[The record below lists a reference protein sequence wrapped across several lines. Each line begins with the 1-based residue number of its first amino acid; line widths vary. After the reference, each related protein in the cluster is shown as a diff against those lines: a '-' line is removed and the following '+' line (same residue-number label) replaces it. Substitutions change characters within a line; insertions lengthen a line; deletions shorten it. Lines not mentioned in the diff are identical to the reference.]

1 MSIRK
6 MFFILG
12 ILVCSACS
20 SDLFI
25 SHRGNYP
32 SQESIAKVHSGQTKE
47 QVLDILGS
55 PSLQTGLS
63 QNHWIYMSSTSR
75 RVAFMNPTE
84 IDRNVL
90 AITFKDDKVSKIESR
105 TLADGNNI
113 SIDSD
118 ETKLTDRDDGFFRKY
133 FGGAGVY
140 NPLANTGSGRGL

>member
-6 MFFILG
+6 IFFILT
-12 ILVCSACS
+12 ILTCSACS

-25 SHRGNYP
+25 THNGNYP
-32 SQESIAKVHSGQTKE
+32 SAEKIAQIQTGQTKE
-47 QVLDILGS
+47 QVFELLGS

-75 RVAFMNPTE
+75 QIAFMNPTE

-90 AITFKDDKVSKIESR
+90 AITFKDNKVSKIEAKN
-105 TLADGNNI
+105 LADGNNI
-113 SIDSD
+113 SIDND

-133 FGGAGVY
+133 FGGVGTY
-140 NPLANTGSGRGL
+140 NPLGNTNSGRGL